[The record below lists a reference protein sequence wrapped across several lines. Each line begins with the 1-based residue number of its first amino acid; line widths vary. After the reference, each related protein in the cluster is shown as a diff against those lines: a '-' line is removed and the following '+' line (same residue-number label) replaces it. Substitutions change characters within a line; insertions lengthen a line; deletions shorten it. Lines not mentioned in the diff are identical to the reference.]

1 MQPSLQKAAVSSLG
15 TTDALETRR
24 NERGEA
30 VGNAAPFGA
39 SGAVKRGRAGGRPA
53 ACGRGTWTRLRRE
66 PRFRDK
72 RSRRWHFTS
81 MAIPNAA
88 AKGLELTTQAELGDE
103 LLRAE
108 QDFAQGDFIELT
120 VEDLDRCIAAG
131 EWPWPTESSE

>member
-1 MQPSLQKAAVSSLG
+1 MGGRSH
-15 TTDALETRR
+15 
-24 NERGEA
+24 A
-30 VGNAAPFGA
+30 VGED
-39 SGAVKRGRAGGRPA
+39 V
-53 ACGRGTWTRLRRE
+53 E

-72 RSRRWHFTS
+72 TAGKWDFRG

-88 AKGLELTTQAELGDE
+88 AKGLELTPQPELEDE
-103 LLRAE
+103 LRAAE